1 MATQEAHSG
10 TFISWGGNH
19 LYKQGAIMKLLV
31 SSIFPALGILCI
43 AAAVTP
49 GSIRAQA
56 PAGPLPAAQPQASPA
71 SAASPQNLQPRP
83 ETRTSILGQWKL
95 NLDESDDPR
104 KKMQDA
110 STSRGSGSRGS
121 GVSIAGFP
129 IGGHGGSGGS
139 RGGESDE
146 ERLRTQN
153 AISPANSLTLAQKD
167 PKNPEIDLTE
177 DQNLKQALFTDG
189 RKIQKPDSKDET
201 PQEIAA
207 HWDGSQLVT
216 DEKSPHGGKMS
227 RTFELSSDGT
237 QLFETIRL
245 TMGRSNTPLNI
256 RYVYDAVPA
265 AGPSTNQ

>member
-1 MATQEAHSG
+1 
-10 TFISWGGNH
+10 
-19 LYKQGAIMKLLV
+19 MKLRV
-31 SSIFPALGILCI
+31 SSIFSALGVLCI
-43 AAAVTP
+43 AAAAIP

-56 PAGPLPAAQPQASPA
+56 PAGPLPAAQPQTSPA
-71 SAASPQNLQPRP
+71 SAVSPQNLQPRP
-83 ETRTSILGQWKL
+83 ETRTSIFGQWKL

-110 STSRGSGSRGS
+110 STSRGSGSRGGS

-153 AISPANSLTLAQKD
+153 AISPANVLALAQKD
-167 PKNPEIDLTE
+167 PKNPVVDLTE
-177 DQNLKQALFTDG
+177 DQNRKQALFTDG

-201 PQEIAA
+201 PQEVAA
-207 HWDGSQLVT
+207 HWDGPLLVT

-245 TMGRSNTPLNI
+245 TVGRSNTPLDI

-265 AGPSTNQ
+265 SAAAPNQ

>member
-1 MATQEAHSG
+1 
-10 TFISWGGNH
+10 
-19 LYKQGAIMKLLV
+19 MKSRV
-31 SSIFPALGILCI
+31 SSIFPALGILCLG
-43 AAAVTP
+43 AAANP
-49 GSIRAQA
+49 CSIRAQA

-71 SAASPQNLQPRP
+71 SAASPQNPQPRP
-83 ETRTSILGQWKL
+83 ETRTSIFGQWKL
-95 NLDESDDPR
+95 SLDESDDPR

-110 STSRGSGSRGS
+110 STSRGSGSRGGS

-129 IGGHGGSGGS
+129 IGGHGGS

-146 ERLRTQN
+146 ERLRTQS
-153 AISPANSLTLAQKD
+153 AIAPANALTLGQKD
-167 PKNPEIDLTE
+167 PKNPEVDLTE
-177 DQNLKQALFTDG
+177 DQNRNVIMYTDG
-189 RKIQKPDSKDET
+189 RKIQKPDSKDDS

-207 HWDGSQLVT
+207 HWDGPRLVT

-245 TMGRSNTPLNI
+245 TMGRSNTPLDI

-265 AGPSTNQ
+265 SAAMGNQ

>member
-1 MATQEAHSG
+1 
-10 TFISWGGNH
+10 
-19 LYKQGAIMKLLV
+19 MKLRV

-43 AAAVTP
+43 AAAVIP
-49 GSIRAQA
+49 CSIRAQA

-71 SAASPQNLQPRP
+71 SAESPQNVQPRP
-83 ETRTSILGQWKL
+83 ETRTSIFGQWKL

-110 STSRGSGSRGS
+110 SSSRGSGSRGSS

-129 IGGHGGSGGS
+129 IGGHPGN

-153 AISPANSLTLAQKD
+153 EISPANSLTLAQKD
-167 PKNPEIDLTE
+167 SKNPEVDLTD
-177 DQNLKQALFTDG
+177 DQNRKQALFTDG

-227 RTFELSSDGT
+227 RTFELSSDGA

-245 TMGRSNTPLNI
+245 TMGRSNTPLDI
-256 RYVYDAVPA
+256 RYVYEPMPA
-265 AGPSTNQ
+265 NGSIPNQ